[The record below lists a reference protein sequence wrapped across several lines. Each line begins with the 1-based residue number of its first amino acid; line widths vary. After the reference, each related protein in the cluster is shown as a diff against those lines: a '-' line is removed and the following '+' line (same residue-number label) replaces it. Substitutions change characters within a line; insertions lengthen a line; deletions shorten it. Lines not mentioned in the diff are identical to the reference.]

1 MRCNTGMAEQ
11 QILTA
16 GGNYRELDS
25 YIQGNGLRTILLVC
39 DSAFPYLQISK
50 YFSVLESRL
59 AVRLVRFD
67 NFQSNPLY
75 ESVVEGVEIFR
86 RECCDSIIAVGGGS
100 AMDVAKCIKL
110 YSNMDT
116 KLNYLKQPIIPNDVK
131 LIAVP
136 TTAGTGSEATRYAVI
151 YYEGQKQS
159 VTDDSCIPSAVL
171 MDAAVLKTLPEYQ
184 RKSTM
189 LDALCHAIE
198 SFWSVNSTEES
209 KFFSRKAIQSILANM
224 DEYLK
229 NEDCGNEEM
238 LRAAN
243 MAGKAINITQTTAG
257 HAMCYKLT
265 SLYGIA
271 HGHAAALC
279 VARLWPYMIDHMER
293 CTDPRGK
300 EYLEGTFVEIAEA
313 MGCKTID
320 EAILKFQVICRDFA
334 LFVPVAKQED
344 YIVLREGV
352 NPDRLKNNPVALDT
366 EATENIYRQ
375 ILEEESLLSKIG

>member
-1 MRCNTGMAEQ
+1 MVEQ

-224 DEYLK
+224 EEYLK

-243 MAGKAINITQTTAG
+243 IAGKAINITQTTAG

-320 EAILKFQVICRDFA
+320 EGILKFQSICRDFA

-375 ILEEESLLSKIG
+375 ILEESLLSKMG